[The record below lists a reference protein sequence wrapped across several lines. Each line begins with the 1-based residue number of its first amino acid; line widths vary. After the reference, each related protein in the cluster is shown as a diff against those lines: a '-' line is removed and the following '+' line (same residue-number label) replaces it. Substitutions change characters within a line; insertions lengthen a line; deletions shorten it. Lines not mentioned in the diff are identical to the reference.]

1 MSTRLQV
8 EGFFRTL
15 LLGDFDDKPNTAA
28 EIVGGLI
35 SMIPILDQV
44 MDLRDI
50 SGSLY
55 RINQQ
60 GGFKNATTD
69 QIVNLGFAA
78 FGAIPTIGSVF
89 KTVFKPLYR
98 QRKTAKG
105 AVHSGLHAL
114 EGMLGMKKGGALT
127 WIRKELLDKW
137 AARTQAALALI
148 NQALEA

>member
-8 EGFFRTL
+8 EGFLRTS

-35 SMIPILDQV
+35 SMIPVLDQV

-69 QIVNLGFAA
+69 QIVNLGFTA
-78 FGAIPTIGSVF
+78 FGAIPTIGSAF

-98 QRKTAKG
+98 QRRVAKG
-105 AVHSGLHAL
+105 AVHSDLHAL

-127 WIRKELLDKW
+127 WIRRELLDK
-137 AARTQAALALI
+137 
-148 NQALEA
+148 